1 MKIVDI
7 GTAYQLEDD
16 WYIRVML
23 GPFKSEEEADAFAL
37 LVGMLEG
44 KGSMPNPDSNLGQ
57 LLEISTHIQKLIDD
71 APPPLGINVSET
83 IETKDKF
90 G

>member
-23 GPFKSEEEADAFAL
+23 GPFKSKEAADEFAL

-44 KGSMPNPDSNLGQ
+44 KGTQ
-57 LLEISTHIQKLIDD
+57 
-71 APPPLGINVSET
+71 PPALGINVSET
-83 IETKDKF
+83 IKTEDKF